1 MNMDSSFAGFAQISR
16 QRRAGLQGGEGGE
29 RGYVAPALDPAS
41 YVSVCVCVCLC
52 VIVGAWVIMMVV
64 GAVFFLLWLLC
75 VFCACVF

>member
-16 QRRAGLQGGEGGE
+16 QRRAGLQGGGERE

-52 VIVGAWVIMMVV
+52 VVVGAWVIMMVV